1 LGFICGCKK
10 VNMFFVFS
18 YLISAENKSANK
30 IVGKVFLMIKLVEV
44 HGFTRL
50 LSHKVVVVLSAR

>member
-1 LGFICGCKK
+1 
-10 VNMFFVFS
+10 MFFVFS